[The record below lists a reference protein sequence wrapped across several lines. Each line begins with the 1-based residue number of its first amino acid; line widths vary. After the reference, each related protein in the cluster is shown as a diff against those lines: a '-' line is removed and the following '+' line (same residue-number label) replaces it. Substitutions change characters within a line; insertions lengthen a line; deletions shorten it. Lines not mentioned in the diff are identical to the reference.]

1 MDKYEYIQKM
11 GIKNG
16 IDGYLMGSYPFCGG
30 NPSNIFLFFERIV
43 EEKQYV
49 SKILV

>member
-16 IDGYLMGSYPFCGG
+16 LDGHIVGGYPFCRG
-30 NPSNIFLFFERIV
+30 NPINVFLFFEGIV

-49 SKILV
+49 SKILT